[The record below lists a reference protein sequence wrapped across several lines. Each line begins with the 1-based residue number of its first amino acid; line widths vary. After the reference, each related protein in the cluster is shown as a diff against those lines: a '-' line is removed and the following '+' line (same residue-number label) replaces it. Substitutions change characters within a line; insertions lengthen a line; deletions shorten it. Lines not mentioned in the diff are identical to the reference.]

1 MEKRT
6 LTLSQKQ
13 IFDMTQIE
21 DGDYSISAVAS
32 FRGKGNRKCMKK
44 CLETL
49 YQNNQAFHIS
59 FDYDGVLMK
68 QYLDDKKSYT
78 VQVEEFY
85 SREEFERWKTNVE
98 TSVVDY
104 QHLFDLYGFT
114 IGDHEFGL
122 YIRMHHIISDAASI
136 GIIICRFNDLYHAA
150 LEGQEFELRCGD
162 FMAALEEHEVYRNSE
177 KYQKD
182 RDYWIDEFLGV
193 SGPSRITEKHE
204 TAHDVRRTSIKMT
217 ERELQVLEE
226 FTKTTKGSLFH
237 AYMAAFSVYLSRMNR
252 MEEVNIATTIHNRFG
267 KNLKSTIG
275 MFADTILYR
284 IPVNKNERYADLI
297 AGIKQKIFGSLKY
310 SRFNYTE
317 MKKELLKNNHDLLDL
332 LDVIINYQVVH
343 KSFQDDVDIR
353 WQNCKKQ
360 FNSLTVNICDW
371 ENNGQFSIDYD
382 YLGCILTEGEIRTM
396 HRQIMNIM
404 MSGMEEPDIK
414 ISDIE
419 LVDQSDHDVY
429 RKINENYAVSY
440 PETETI
446 VSLFEKQVE
455 RRNKETALIFG
466 CNEYSYAELNHKAN
480 MIAHYLIRSGV
491 LCGDYVAFISDRTV
505 DILYGIIGIIK
516 AGGVY
521 VPMDPN
527 YPVERDPVHD
537 RRLFGKG
544 GLTCNW

>member
-1 MEKRT
+1 
-6 LTLSQKQ
+6 
-13 IFDMTQIE
+13 
-21 DGDYSISAVAS
+21 
-32 FRGKGNRKCMKK
+32 
-44 CLETL
+44 
-49 YQNNQAFHIS
+49 
-59 FDYDGVLMK
+59 
-68 QYLDDKKSYT
+68 
-78 VQVEEFY
+78 
-85 SREEFERWKTNVE
+85 
-98 TSVVDY
+98 
-104 QHLFDLYGFT
+104 
-114 IGDHEFGL
+114 
-122 YIRMHHIISDAASI
+122 
-136 GIIICRFNDLYHAA
+136 
-150 LEGQEFELRCGD
+150 
-162 FMAALEEHEVYRNSE
+162 
-177 KYQKD
+177 
-182 RDYWIDEFLGV
+182 
-193 SGPSRITEKHE
+193 
-204 TAHDVRRTSIKMT
+204 
-217 ERELQVLEE
+217 
-226 FTKTTKGSLFH
+226 
-237 AYMAAFSVYLSRMNR
+237 
-252 MEEVNIATTIHNRFG
+252 
-267 KNLKSTIG
+267 
-275 MFADTILYR
+275 
-284 IPVNKNERYADLI
+284 
-297 AGIKQKIFGSLKY
+297 
-310 SRFNYTE
+310 

-527 YPVERDPVHD
+527 YPVERDPS
-537 RRLFGKG
+537 
-544 GLTCNW
+544 T